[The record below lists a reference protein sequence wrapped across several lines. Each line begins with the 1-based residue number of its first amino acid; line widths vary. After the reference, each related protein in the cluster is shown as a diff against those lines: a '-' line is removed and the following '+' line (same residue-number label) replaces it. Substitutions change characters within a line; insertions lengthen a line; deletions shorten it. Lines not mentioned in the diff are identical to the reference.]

1 VSRFLT
7 AQLGYNV
14 PFTLVHAG
22 KYMAEDQLKIQ
33 KYTN

>member
-1 VSRFLT
+1 
-7 AQLGYNV
+7 V